1 MLAIGPE
8 KGDSARPPDSGI
20 YLTGANLQLR
30 VVSGF
35 AIAGVAAIAFA
46 LGPPFFT
53 LFCAFAGGLLL
64 YELAGLCD
72 SSLSGKRRISIGI
85 GTFLACLIADYGPCA
100 LTASNLA
107 ECHIKNSSVPILS
120 NAYLAKLALVT
131 ALGLSVGARANK
143 SIFVVFA
150 FAILLGTFFLMQT
163 RFSGDMRLALWLI
176 LVVVA
181 TDIAGYFGGK
191 AFGGP
196 KIAPSVS
203 PKKTW
208 SGAIAGWASAA
219 LVGLAFAVFF
229 ETASVWAAVAA
240 SMASQFGD
248 FAESWL
254 KRRANVKDSSSLI
267 PGHGGTLDRFDGLAG
282 ASVAALV
289 LQSLGLL

>member
-1 MLAIGPE
+1 M
-8 KGDSARPPDSGI
+8 ARPPDSGRH
-20 YLTGANLQLR
+20 LTGANLRLR
-30 VVSGF
+30 IVSGI
-35 AIAGVAAIAFA
+35 AIAGIATIAFA

-72 SSLSGKRRISIGI
+72 SSTSEKRRISIGI
-85 GTFLACLIADYGPCA
+85 GAFLVCLIAGYGPCA
-100 LTASNLA
+100 LPVLSSASCVATNSYA
-107 ECHIKNSSVPILS
+107 SSVV
-120 NAYLAKLALVT
+120 NAYLAMLALVA
-131 ALGLSVGARANK
+131 ALGLSVGTRAGK
-143 SIFVVFA
+143 FIFVVFA
-150 FAILLGTFFLMQT
+150 FVILLGTFFLMQT
-163 RFSGDMRLALWLI
+163 RFSGDAHLALWLI

-181 TDIAGYFGGK
+181 TDTAGYFGGK

-208 SGAIAGWASAA
+208 SGAIAGWAFAA
-219 LVGLAFAVFF
+219 LIGLAFAAFF

-267 PGHGGTLDRFDGLAG
+267 PGHGGVLDRFDGLAG

>member
-1 MLAIGPE
+1 M
-8 KGDSARPPDSGI
+8 
-20 YLTGANLQLR
+20 
-30 VVSGF
+30 VSGLS
-35 AIAGVAAIAFA
+35 IAGVAAIAFA

-53 LFCAFAGGLLL
+53 LLCAFAGGLLL

-72 SSLSGKRRISIGI
+72 SSLSGKRRISIGF
-85 GTFLACLIADYGPCA
+85 GAFLVCLIADYGPCA
-100 LTASNLA
+100 LSVLNSASCLA
-107 ECHIKNSSVPILS
+107 ANSYALGAA
-120 NAYLAKLALVT
+120 NAHLAMLALIA

-219 LVGLAFAVFF
+219 SVGLAFAVFF

-254 KRRANVKDSSSLI
+254 KRRADVKDSSSLI
-267 PGHGGTLDRFDGLAG
+267 PGHGGVLDRFDGLAG
-282 ASVAALV
+282 ASVAALA

>member
-1 MLAIGPE
+1 MA
-8 KGDSARPPDSGI
+8 
-20 YLTGANLQLR
+20 GANLRLR
-30 VVSGF
+30 VVSGL
-35 AIAGVAAIAFA
+35 AIAGVAAVAFA

-85 GTFLACLIADYGPCA
+85 GAFLVCLIADYGPCA
-100 LTASNLA
+100 LSVLNSASCFAANSYGSGAANAHLA
-107 ECHIKNSSVPILS
+107 
-120 NAYLAKLALVT
+120 ALALIA
-131 ALGLSVGARANK
+131 ALGLSVGARAGK
-143 SIFVVFA
+143 SLFVVFA

-267 PGHGGTLDRFDGLAG
+267 PGHGGVLDRFDGLAG

>member
-1 MLAIGPE
+1 M
-8 KGDSARPPDSGI
+8 SGI
-20 YLTGANLQLR
+20 
-30 VVSGF
+30 

-53 LFCAFAGGLLL
+53 LLCAFAGGLLL

-72 SSLSGKRRISIGI
+72 TSLSETRRISIGI
-85 GTFLACLIADYGPCA
+85 GAFLVCLIADYGPCA
-100 LTASNLA
+100 LAVVNSASCLA
-107 ECHIKNSSVPILS
+107 TNSQASGLA
-120 NAYLAKLALVT
+120 NAYLAMLALVA
-131 ALGLSVGARANK
+131 ALGLGVGARAGK
-143 SIFVVFA
+143 FTFVVFA
-150 FAILLGTFFLMQT
+150 FVILLGTFFLMQT
-163 RFSGDMRLALWLI
+163 RFSGDAHLALWLI

-203 PKKTW
+203 PNKTW
-208 SGAIAGWASAA
+208 SGAMAGWAFAA
-219 LVGLAFAVFF
+219 LIGLAFAALF
-229 ETASVWAAVAA
+229 ETASVWAAIAA

-267 PGHGGTLDRFDGLAG
+267 PGHGGVLDRFDGLAG

>member
-1 MLAIGPE
+1 MISE
-8 KGDSARPPDSGI
+8 
-20 YLTGANLQLR
+20 NLRLR
-30 VVSGF
+30 VVSGV
-35 AIAGVAAIAFA
+35 AIAAVAAIAFA

-53 LFCAFAGGLLL
+53 LLCAVVGGLLL
-64 YELAGLCD
+64 YELAALCD
-72 SSLSGKRRISIGI
+72 SSSSGKRLMSIGV
-85 GTFLACLIADYGPCA
+85 GGFLACVIADYGPCA

-107 ECHIKNSSVPILS
+107 VCHLENSSAPILS
-120 NAYLAKLALVT
+120 NAYLAKLALVA
-131 ALGLSVGARANK
+131 ALVLSFGVRAGK
-143 SIFVVFA
+143 SLFFVFA
-150 FAILLGTFFLMQT
+150 FAILLGTFFLTQT
-163 RFSGDMRLALWLI
+163 RFSGDARLALWLI

-196 KIAPSVS
+196 KIAPFVS

-208 SGAIAGWASAA
+208 SGATSGWASAA

-248 FAESWL
+248 LAESWL
-254 KRRANVKDSSSLI
+254 KRRADVKDSSSFI
-267 PGHGGTLDRFDGLAG
+267 PGHGGVLDRFDSLVGAG
-282 ASVAALV
+282 VAALV